1 MCGITGF
8 WDLKKIYRSQ
18 DLKNIINKM
27 KDSLQSR
34 GPDDKNTW
42 IDKKNNLCLGHTR
55 LSIIEPSILGRQP
68 MISNNKRFVIIY
80 NGEIYNFLD
89 LKKELQKKNIVFKSN
104 CDTEILLESCSYWGV
119 EKTLL

>member
-89 LKKELQKKNIVFKSN
+89 
-104 CDTEILLESCSYWGV
+104 
-119 EKTLL
+119 